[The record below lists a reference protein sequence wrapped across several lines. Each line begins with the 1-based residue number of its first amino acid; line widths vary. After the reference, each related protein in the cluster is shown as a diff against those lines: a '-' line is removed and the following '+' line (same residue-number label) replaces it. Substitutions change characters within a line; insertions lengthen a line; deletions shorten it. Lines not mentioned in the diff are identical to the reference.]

1 MDQFFSSSCPW
12 SPRFGTYTPPAKPK
26 PLNTSAAAAYQNRC
40 LVQDE
45 LLIIGDYTFSAI
57 FIAEL
62 LAKWLALSIP
72 TYFKDNWNW

>member
-1 MDQFFSSSCPW
+1 MSRFDQDGYIIVGDYMFSS
-12 SPRFGTYTPPAKPK
+12 
-26 PLNTSAAAAYQNRC
+26 
-40 LVQDE
+40 
-45 LLIIGDYTFSAI
+45 I